1 MTHVF
6 LKKMT
11 ILAGDNQWVLT
22 LATE

>member
-11 ILAGDNQWVLT
+11 ILAGDNL
-22 LATE
+22 